1 MGRGMRLRN
10 AMCIEDLRRIARR
23 KVPGVFFE
31 YMEAGSYSEHTRDAN
46 VEDMRAI
53 KLRQRVLVDMS
64 QRSLKT
70 TVLGEELALPLAIAP
85 TGLSGMQHADGE
97 IHACRAAHAAG
108 IQYTLSTMSICSIE
122 DVAQAVGKPFWFQL
136 YVMRDRG
143 FVQDL
148 IKRAE
153 LAGCSALFLTVDLP
167 VNGQRHVDMRNGLSV
182 PLRLTAKTVIDVM
195 RRPTWAW
202 RILNGKRKTFANVD
216 GHLPGGSGFGG
227 MTLAEWTHS
236 QFDVTVS
243 WKDVAWIR
251 SIWPHKLVL
260 KGILDPE
267 DAREALK
274 TGADG
279 VVVSNHGGRQL
290 DGAPST
296 IQTLPK
302 VADAIGG
309 QKEVLIDS
317 GIRTGQDIFRA
328 LALGANACMIGR
340 AALYGLGA
348 GGQAGVAR
356 AISIFRGELDTTMIL
371 AGIDDVKKI
380 DHRAIAS
387 ELPGEFAA
395 RN

>member
-1 MGRGMRLRN
+1 MQLKY
-10 AMCIEDLRRIARR
+10 AMCIEDLRRMALRN
-23 KVPGVFFE
+23 VPRVFTD

-46 VEDMRAI
+46 VADMRAI

-64 QRSLKT
+64 KRNLST
-70 TVLGEELALPLAIAP
+70 TVLGEQLAMPLALAP
-85 TGLSGMQHADGE
+85 TGLAGMQYADGE
-97 IHACRAAHAAG
+97 ILACRAAHTAG
-108 IQYTLSTMSICSIE
+108 IQYCQSTMSICSIE
-122 DVAQAVGKPFWFQL
+122 DIGAAVSKPWWFQL

-143 FVQDL
+143 FVKAL
-148 IKRAE
+148 IERAE
-153 LAGCSALFLTVDLP
+153 KAGCSALFLTVDLP
-167 VNGQRHVDMRNGLSV
+167 VNGQRHIDMRNGLSV
-182 PLRLTAKTVIDVM
+182 PPRLTARTVFDVM
-195 RRPTWAW
+195 MRPTWAW

-216 GHLPGGSGFGG
+216 GHLPGGNGFGG
-227 MTLAEWTHS
+227 QTLAEWTHS
-236 QFDVTVS
+236 QFDVTVT
-243 WKDVAWIR
+243 WKDVEWIR
-251 SIWPHKLVL
+251 SIWPRKLVL

-296 IQTLPK
+296 IAALPK

-309 QKEVLIDS
+309 QKEILIDS

-340 AALYGLGA
+340 AFLYGLGA
-348 GGQAGVAR
+348 AGEAGVAR
-356 AISIFRGELDTTMIL
+356 AISILRGELDTTMIL

-387 ELPGEFAA
+387 ELPGEFRE

>member
-1 MGRGMRLRN
+1 MKLRN
-10 AMCIEDLRRIARR
+10 AMCIEDLRRIAKRN
-23 KVPGVFFE
+23 VPGVFFD

-46 VEDMRAI
+46 VDDMKAI
-53 KLRQRVLVDMS
+53 KLRQRVLVDVS
-64 QRSLKT
+64 ERKLST
-70 TVLGEELALPLAIAP
+70 TVLGEPLALPLALAP
-85 TGLSGMQHADGE
+85 TGLTGMQHADGE
-97 IHACRAAHAAG
+97 ILACRAAHAAG

-122 DVAQAVGKPFWFQL
+122 DVAAAVRKPFWFQL

-143 FVQDL
+143 FVKAL
-148 IKRAE
+148 IERAI
-153 LAGCSALFLTVDLP
+153 AAKCSALFLTVDLP
-167 VNGQRHVDMRNGLSV
+167 VNGQRHVDIRNGLSV
-182 PLRLTAKTVIDVM
+182 PPRLTARTIFDVA

-202 RILNGKRKTFANVD
+202 RILNGKRKTFGNLD
-216 GHLPGGSGFGG
+216 GHLPGFSGI
-227 MTLAEWTHS
+227 TLAEWTQR
-236 QFDVTVS
+236 QFDQTVS
-243 WKDVAWIR
+243 WKDVEWMR
-251 SIWPHKLVL
+251 SIWPGKLVL

-296 IQTLPK
+296 INALPK

-309 QKEVLIDS
+309 QKEILIDS
-317 GIRTGQDIFRA
+317 GIRTGQDMFRA

-340 AALYGLGA
+340 PFLYGLGA
-348 GGQAGVAR
+348 GGEAGVAR
-356 AISIFRGELDTTMIL
+356 AIGILRGELDTTMIL

-387 ELPGEFAA
+387 DLPGEFAQ

>member
-1 MGRGMRLRN
+1 MRLDR

-23 KVPGVFFE
+23 NVPGVFFE

-85 TGLSGMQHADGE
+85 TGLSGMQYADGE

-122 DVAQAVGKPFWFQL
+122 DVAEAVGKPFWFQL

-143 FVQDL
+143 FVADL

-153 LAGCSALFLTVDLP
+153 VAGCTALFLTVDLP

-182 PLRLTAKTVIDVM
+182 PPRLTAKTVFDVLK
-195 RRPTWAW
+195 RPTWAW

-216 GHLPGGSGFGG
+216 GHLPGGNGFGG

-243 WKDVAWIR
+243 WKDVEWIR

-296 IQTLPK
+296 IQALPK

>member
-1 MGRGMRLRN
+1 MRLDR

-23 KVPGVFFE
+23 NVPGVFFE

-46 VEDMRAI
+46 VDDMRAI

-97 IHACRAAHAAG
+97 ILACRAAHAAG

-122 DVAQAVGKPFWFQL
+122 DVAEAVKKPFWFQL

-143 FVQDL
+143 FVKAL
-148 IKRAE
+148 IERAE
-153 LAGCSALFLTVDLP
+153 KAGCSALFVTVDLP

-182 PLRLTAKTVIDVM
+182 PPRLTARTVFDVL

-202 RILNGKRKTFANVD
+202 RILNGKRRTFANVD
-216 GHLPGGSGFGG
+216 GHLPGGPGFGG

-296 IQTLPK
+296 IHALPK
-302 VADAIGG
+302 VAEAIGG

-348 GGQAGVAR
+348 GGEAGVAR
-356 AISIFRGELDTTMIL
+356 AINIFRGELDTTMIL
-371 AGIDDVKKI
+371 AGLDDVKKI

>member
-1 MGRGMRLRN
+1 MRLKN
-10 AMCIEDLRRIARR
+10 AMCIEDLRRMAHRN
-23 KVPGVFFE
+23 VPRVFIE
-31 YMEAGSYSEHTRDAN
+31 YMEAGSYSEATRDAN
-46 VEDMRAI
+46 IDDMRAI

-64 QRSLKT
+64 HRSLKT
-70 TVLGEELALPLAIAP
+70 TVLGEELSVPLAIAP

-97 IHACRAAHAAG
+97 ILACRAAHAAG

-122 DVAQAVGKPFWFQL
+122 DVAEAVKKPFWFQL
-136 YVMRDRG
+136 YVMRDRA
-143 FVQDL
+143 FVADL

-182 PLRLTAKTVIDVM
+182 PPRLTARTVFDVL
-195 RRPTWAW
+195 RRPAWAW
-202 RILNGKRKTFANVD
+202 RILNGKRKTFANID
-216 GHLPGGSGFGG
+216 GHLPGFGG
-227 MTLAEWTHS
+227 ITLAEWTHS
-236 QFDVTVS
+236 QFDLTVN

-296 IQTLPK
+296 IAALPK

-309 QKEVLIDS
+309 QKEILIDS
-317 GIRTGQDIFRA
+317 GIRTGQDMFRA

-348 GGQAGVAR
+348 GGEAGVAR
-356 AISIFRGELDTTMIL
+356 AIGILRGELDTTMIL

>member
-1 MGRGMRLRN
+1 MKN
-10 AMCIEDLRRIARR
+10 AMCIEDLRRIAKRN
-23 KVPGVFFE
+23 VPRVFFE

-46 VEDMRAI
+46 IDDMRAI

-64 QRSLKT
+64 KRKLST
-70 TVLGEELALPLAIAP
+70 TVLGEELSMPLALAP
-85 TGLSGMQHADGE
+85 TGLAGMQYADGE
-97 IHACRAAHAAG
+97 ILACRAAHAAG
-108 IQYTLSTMSICSIE
+108 IQYCQSTMSICSIE
-122 DVAQAVGKPFWFQL
+122 DIGAAVSKPWWFQL

-143 FVQDL
+143 FVTTL
-148 IKRAE
+148 IERAE
-153 LAGCSALFLTVDLP
+153 KAGCTALFLTVDLP

-182 PLRLTAKTVIDVM
+182 PPRVTARTVFDVM

-202 RILNGKRKTFANVD
+202 RILNGKRRTFANVD
-216 GHLPGGSGFGG
+216 GHLPGGPGFGG

-251 SIWPHKLVL
+251 SIWPRKLVL

-279 VVVSNHGGRQL
+279 IVVSNHGGRQL

-296 IQTLPK
+296 IQALPK

-309 QKEVLIDS
+309 QKEILLDS
-317 GIRTGQDIFRA
+317 GVRTGQDIFRA

-340 AALYGLGA
+340 PFLYGLGA
-348 GGQAGVAR
+348 GGEAGVAR
-356 AISIFRGELDTTMIL
+356 AINIFRSELDTTMIL

-387 ELPGEFAA
+387 ELPGEFAK

>member
-1 MGRGMRLRN
+1 
-10 AMCIEDLRRIARR
+10 MCIEDLRRMARR
-23 KVPGVFFE
+23 NVPGVFFD

-46 VEDMRAI
+46 VDDMKAI

-64 QRSLKT
+64 QRNLKT

-85 TGLSGMQHADGE
+85 TGLSGMQYADGE

-122 DVAQAVGKPFWFQL
+122 DVAGAVKKPFWFQL
-136 YVMRDRG
+136 YVMRDRA
-143 FVQDL
+143 FVADL

-153 LAGCSALFLTVDLP
+153 VAGCTALFLTVDLP

-182 PLRLTAKTVIDVM
+182 PPRLTPKTVFDVL
-195 RRPTWAW
+195 RRPAWAW
-202 RILNGKRKTFANVD
+202 RILNGKRRTFANVD
-216 GHLPGGSGFGG
+216 GHLPGGPGFGG
-227 MTLAEWTHS
+227 KTLAEWTHS
-236 QFDVTVS
+236 QFDVSVS

-296 IQTLPK
+296 IAALPK

-317 GIRTGQDIFRA
+317 GIRTGMDVFRA

-348 GGQAGVAR
+348 GGEAGVAR
-356 AISIFRGELDTTMIL
+356 AINIFKGELDTTMIL
-371 AGIDDVKKI
+371 AGVDDVKKI
-380 DHRAIAS
+380 DHRTIAS

>member
-1 MGRGMRLRN
+1 MRLRN
-10 AMCIEDLRRIARR
+10 AMCIEDLRRIAKRN
-23 KVPGVFFE
+23 VPGVFFE

-46 VEDMRAI
+46 VDDMRAI
-53 KLRQRVLVDMS
+53 KLRQRVLVDVS

-97 IHACRAAHAAG
+97 ILACRAAHAAG

-122 DVAQAVGKPFWFQL
+122 DVAEAVQKPFWFQL

-143 FVQDL
+143 FVADL

-153 LAGCSALFLTVDLP
+153 VAGCSALFLTVDLP

-182 PLRLTAKTVIDVM
+182 PPRLTAKTVFDVL
-195 RRPTWAW
+195 RRPAWAW
-202 RILNGKRKTFANVD
+202 RILNGKRKTFANID
-216 GHLPGGSGFGG
+216 GHLPGFGG
-227 MTLAEWTHS
+227 VTLAEWTHS
-236 QFDVTVS
+236 QFDVTVN
-243 WKDVAWIR
+243 WKDVKWIR
-251 SIWPHKLVL
+251 SIWPRKLVL
-260 KGILDPE
+260 KGTLDPE

-296 IQTLPK
+296 ISALPK

-348 GGQAGVAR
+348 GGEAGVAR
-356 AISIFRGELDTTMIL
+356 AINIFRGELDTTMIL

-387 ELPGEFAA
+387 ELPGEFDK

>member
-1 MGRGMRLRN
+1 MRLKN
-10 AMCIEDLRRIARR
+10 AMCIEDLRRMAHRN
-23 KVPGVFFE
+23 VPRVFIE

-46 VEDMRAI
+46 IDDMRAI

-64 QRSLKT
+64 RRSLKT

-97 IHACRAAHAAG
+97 ILACRAAHAAG

-122 DVAQAVGKPFWFQL
+122 DVAEDVKKPFWFQL
-136 YVMRDRG
+136 YVMRDRA
-143 FVQDL
+143 FVKDL

-153 LAGCSALFLTVDLP
+153 IAGCSALFLTVDLP

-182 PLRLTAKTVIDVM
+182 PPRLTARTVLDVL

-202 RILNGKRKTFANVD
+202 RILNGKRKTFANID
-216 GHLPGGSGFGG
+216 GHLPSFGG
-227 MTLAEWTHS
+227 MTLAAWTHS
-236 QFDVTVS
+236 QFDVSMT
-243 WKDVAWIR
+243 WKDVEWIR
-251 SIWPHKLVL
+251 SIWPRKLVL

-296 IQTLPK
+296 IAALPK

-309 QKEVLIDS
+309 QKEILIDS
-317 GIRTGQDIFRA
+317 GIRTGQDMFRA

-348 GGQAGVAR
+348 GGEAGVAR
-356 AISIFRGELDTTMIL
+356 AIGILRGELDTTMIL

>member
-1 MGRGMRLRN
+1 MRLKN
-10 AMCIEDLRRIARR
+10 AMCIEDLRQIARR
-23 KVPGVFFE
+23 NVPGVFFE

-46 VEDMRAI
+46 IDDMRAI
-53 KLRQRVLVDMS
+53 KLRQRVLVDVS

-97 IHACRAAHAAG
+97 ILACRAAHAAG

-122 DVAQAVGKPFWFQL
+122 DVAGAVRKPFWFQL

-143 FVQDL
+143 FVQAL
-148 IKRAE
+148 IERAE
-153 LAGCSALFLTVDLP
+153 KAGCTALFLTVDLP

-182 PLRLTAKTVIDVM
+182 PPRLTAKTVFDVL
-195 RRPTWAW
+195 RRPAWAW
-202 RILNGKRKTFANVD
+202 RILNGKRKTFANID
-216 GHLPGGSGFGG
+216 GHMPNSSAFGG

-296 IQTLPK
+296 ISALPK
-302 VADAIGG
+302 IADAIGG

-348 GGQAGVAR
+348 GGEAGVVR
-356 AISIFRGELDTTMIL
+356 AIGILRGELDTTMIL

-380 DHRAIAS
+380 DHRVIAS
-387 ELPGEFAA
+387 ELRGEFRQ

>member
-1 MGRGMRLRN
+1 MQLKN
-10 AMCIEDLRRIARR
+10 AMCIEDLRQMARR
-23 KVPGVFFE
+23 NVPRVFID

-46 VEDMRAI
+46 VQDMTKI
-53 KLRQRVLVDMS
+53 KLRQRVLVDVS
-64 QRSLKT
+64 QRKLST
-70 TVLGEELALPLAIAP
+70 TVLGEELAMPLALAP
-85 TGLSGMQHADGE
+85 TGLAGMQYADGE
-97 IHACRAAHAAG
+97 ILACRAAHAAG
-108 IQYTLSTMSICSIE
+108 IQFCQSTMSICSIE
-122 DVAQAVGKPFWFQL
+122 DIGAAVNRPWWFQL

-143 FVQDL
+143 FVKAL
-148 IKRAE
+148 IERAE
-153 LAGCSALFLTVDLP
+153 KAGCTALFLTVDLP
-167 VNGQRHVDMRNGLSV
+167 VNGQRHCDQRNGLSV
-182 PLRLTAKTVIDVM
+182 PPRITARTVFDVAI
-195 RRPTWAW
+195 RPRWAW
-202 RILNGKRKTFANVD
+202 RILNGKRRTFANID
-216 GHLPGGSGFGG
+216 GHMPGGSGFGG

-243 WKDVAWIR
+243 WKDVEWIR
-251 SIWPHKLVL
+251 SIWPGKLVL

-279 VVVSNHGGRQL
+279 IVVSNHGGRQL

-296 IQTLPK
+296 ISALPK
-302 VADAIGG
+302 IADAIGG
-309 QKEVLIDS
+309 QKEILLDS
-317 GIRTGQDIFRA
+317 GVRTGQDIFRA

-340 AALYGLGA
+340 PFLYGLGA
-348 GGQAGVAR
+348 GGEAGVAR
-356 AISIFRGELDTTMIL
+356 AIGILRGELDTTMIL

>member
-1 MGRGMRLRN
+1 MRLDR
-10 AMCIEDLRRIARR
+10 AMCIEDLRRIAKRN
-23 KVPGVFFE
+23 VPGVFFE
-31 YMEAGSYSEHTRDAN
+31 YMEAGSYSEATRDAN
-46 VEDMRAI
+46 IDDMRAI

-70 TVLGEELALPLAIAP
+70 TVLGEDLALPLAIAP

-97 IHACRAAHAAG
+97 ILACRAAHSAG

-122 DVAQAVGKPFWFQL
+122 DVAADVKKPFWFQL

-143 FVQDL
+143 FVADL

-153 LAGCSALFLTVDLP
+153 VAGCSSLFLTVDLP

-182 PLRLTAKTVIDVM
+182 PPRLTAKTVFDVLA
-195 RRPTWAW
+195 RPAWAW
-202 RILNGKRKTFANVD
+202 RILNGKRKTFANID
-216 GHLPGGSGFGG
+216 GHTPNGSAFGG
-227 MTLAEWTHS
+227 MTLAEWTHR

-243 WKDVAWIR
+243 WKDVEWIR

-296 IQTLPK
+296 IQALPK

-328 LALGANACMIGR
+328 
-340 AALYGLGA
+340 ALYGLGA
-348 GGQAGVAR
+348 GGEAGVAR
-356 AISIFRGELDTTMIL
+356 ALGILRGELDTTMIL

>member
-1 MGRGMRLRN
+1 MGIPGMRLRN
-10 AMCIEDLRRIARR
+10 AMCIEDLRQIARR
-23 KVPGVFFE
+23 NVPRVFIE

-46 VEDMRAI
+46 VDDMRAI
-53 KLRQRVLVDMS
+53 KLRQRVLMDVS
-64 QRSLKT
+64 QRNLGT
-70 TVLGEELALPLAIAP
+70 MVLGEKLALPLALAP
-85 TGLSGMQHADGE
+85 TGLAGMQYADGE
-97 IHACRAAHAAG
+97 ILACRAAHRAG
-108 IQYTLSTMSICSIE
+108 IQFCQSTMSICSIE
-122 DVAQAVGKPFWFQL
+122 DIAEAVDKPWWFQL

-143 FVQDL
+143 FVQAL
-148 IKRAE
+148 VERA
-153 LAGCSALFLTVDLP
+153 AAAKCSALFLTVDLP
-167 VNGQRHVDMRNGLSV
+167 VNGQRHVDQRNGLSV
-182 PLRLTAKTVIDVM
+182 PPRITARTVLDVAM
-195 RRPTWAW
+195 RPRWAW
-202 RILNGKRKTFANVD
+202 RILNGKRKTFANID
-216 GHLPGGSGFGG
+216 GHLPGFGG
-227 MTLAEWTHS
+227 VTLAEWTQS
-236 QFDVTVS
+236 QFDPTVS
-243 WKDVAWIR
+243 WKDVEWIR
-251 SIWPHKLVL
+251 SIWNGKLVL

-296 IQTLPK
+296 ISALPK

-309 QKEVLIDS
+309 QKEILIDS
-317 GIRTGQDIFRA
+317 GIRTGQDMFRA

-340 AALYGLGA
+340 AFLYGLGA
-348 GGQAGVAR
+348 GGEAGVSQVIDILR
-356 AISIFRGELDTTMIL
+356 RELDTTMIL